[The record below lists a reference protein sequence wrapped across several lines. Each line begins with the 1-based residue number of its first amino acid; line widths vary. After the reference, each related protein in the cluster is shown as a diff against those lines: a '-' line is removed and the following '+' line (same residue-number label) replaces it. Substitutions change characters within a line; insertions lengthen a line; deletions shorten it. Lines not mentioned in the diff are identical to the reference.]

1 MATENDTET
10 HSLFSRG
17 GGARGH
23 RPEQGRILQSHLSRY
38 EISRERLAIVCRV
51 PAKSITAYIEFG
63 QALPADAL
71 EVIEHLL
78 RGNLA
83 TMRALEDGIGNMV
96 DIRNANI
103 QARRDQVIRD
113 REAWQQ
119 GWLAQEKPPLNAGMP
134 KRVTERHRFQSWE
147 N

>member
-1 MATENDTET
+1 MASNSSIQDQP
-10 HSLFSRG
+10 LYSRG
-17 GGARGH
+17 GGARGD
-23 RPEQGRILQSHLSRY
+23 RPEQGRILQNHLSRY

-51 PAKSITAYIEFG
+51 PAVCITGYIEFG
-63 QALPADAL
+63 QALPPDAL
-71 EVIEHLL
+71 EVIEHIL

-83 TMRALEDGIGNMV
+83 TMRALESGIGNMV

-103 QARRDQVIRD
+103 QARREQVIRD

-119 GWLAQEKPPLNAGMP
+119 SWLAKEKPPLNAGMP
-134 KRVTERHRFQSWE
+134 RRRVQRHRFQAWE